1 MTTQMQKAKRFRK
14 LHVPGEPLVLFNIW
28 DPGSAKAV
36 TETGAL
42 AIATSSWAVSEAS
55 GYSDGEHTPL
65 TFAMDNLRRIT
76 EATELPVT
84 VDLES
89 GYGDTPRKVGETI
102 TLAIKAGA
110 IGCNLEDSFPENGSL
125 RETKHQADRIQH
137 ARQKADEAGGSF
149 FINAR
154 TDLFIQVSQD
164 EHDSSLIAKALER
177 AEAYAG
183 AGADGLFIPG
193 LSDLALITELTKAS
207 PLPVNIM
214 VSQNAN
220 ISALAKRGVARI
232 SFGADPYVVTISAL
246 QEAARKAVTKSTNR
260 VLDPVR
266 GQQSNYRVRDGEN

>member
-1 MTTQMQKAKRFRK
+1 MAVSPLFTVEILTNHSGEKMTTQMQKAKRFRK
-14 LHVPGEPLVLFNIW
+14 LHVVGEPLVLFNIW

-36 TETGAL
+36 AETGAL
-42 AIATSSWAVSEAS
+42 ALATSSWAVSEAS

-65 TFAMDNLRRIT
+65 SFAMDNLRRIT

-89 GYGDTPRKVGETI
+89 GYGDTPRKVGETVA
-102 TLAIKAGA
+102 LAIKAGA

-137 ARQKADEAGGSF
+137 ARQKVDEAGGDF
-149 FINAR
+149 FVNAR

-164 EHDSSLIAKALER
+164 EHDSSLVRKALER

-183 AGADGLFIPG
+183 AGADGLFVPG

-214 VSQNAN
+214 VSQGAN
-220 ISALAKRGVARI
+220 LSALAKRGVARI

-246 QEAARKAVTKSTNR
+246 QEAARKAVGK
-260 VLDPVR
+260 
-266 GQQSNYRVRDGEN
+266 